1 MLKGNISVVI
11 INYNGEKFAEK
22 LINSLNSQ
30 TEEYGEVI
38 IIDNNSKDAS
48 FFYFLEK
55 LKNVTLFRLSENKGF
70 GYAVNLGVK
79 QAKFENILL
88 LNNDTFIENDFIE
101 KSLKNISNF
110 KGYSFFAPLV
120 LNYDGTYVDSAGD
133 SVGKFLRPY
142 KNFHK
147 KEYKN
152 LKLENS
158 EVNGFS
164 MSICYFVKDDFIK
177 EGMVDEKFF
186 MYFEDVDFSLRL
198 KRKKR
203 KILFTPDTVGYHFIS
218 ASTKIENRMSEYSSK
233 KVFWEGRNRVFLF
246 FKNYNLYS
254 IKDLFFFLIGTLI
267 SSYFHLFKTKKFF
280 WFVKGLFEGFFD
292 LKGIKKYG

>member
-1 MLKGNISVVI
+1 LLKGNISVVI

-110 KGYSFFAPLV
+110 KGYSFCSIGF
-120 LNYDGTYVDSAGD
+120 
-133 SVGKFLRPY
+133 
-142 KNFHK
+142 
-147 KEYKN
+147 
-152 LKLENS
+152 KL
-158 EVNGFS
+158 
-164 MSICYFVKDDFIK
+164 
-177 EGMVDEKFF
+177 
-186 MYFEDVDFSLRL
+186 
-198 KRKKR
+198 
-203 KILFTPDTVGYHFIS
+203 
-218 ASTKIENRMSEYSSK
+218 
-233 KVFWEGRNRVFLF
+233 
-246 FKNYNLYS
+246 
-254 IKDLFFFLIGTLI
+254 
-267 SSYFHLFKTKKFF
+267 
-280 WFVKGLFEGFFD
+280 
-292 LKGIKKYG
+292 